1 MSWPDIN
8 PHAIDARV
16 QDPGGDLDWLRAREA
31 GLMQLVRDDRGL
43 ARDSTVVKRKSTI
56 NRLNQEVVTLRG
68 FAAGEHTVNGHGH
81 HSKDG
86 KPVELTA
93 SVIKVNPR
101 AEVTCCSQASTPVA

>member
-1 MSWPDIN
+1 MDPND
-8 PHAIDARV
+8 IDARV

-31 GLMQLVRDDRGL
+31 GLMHLVRDDRGL

-86 KPVELTA
+86 KPVEFTA
-93 SVIKVNPR
+93 SIIKVNPR